1 MSITKGQNLRIMVGG
16 KCIAMATSCQLHI
29 SAQMED
35 SSTKDDAGNW
45 QTQEV
50 VGLSWDVQTDSLIT
64 LVDNGSNGELPTD
77 LLSLIISQTKV
88 TLTFDQ
94 TAGTN
99 NRVGQNA
106 AIKRTGYAY
115 LTDYNL
121 VAQNRTAAKLTC
133 QFQGDGP
140 LSAA

>member
-1 MSITKGQNLRIMVGG
+1 MVGG

-99 NRVGQNA
+99 NRVGQNV

-140 LSAA
+140 LNAA

>member
-1 MSITKGQNLRIMVGG
+1 MSIIKGQNLRIMVGG

-35 SSTKDDAGNW
+35 SSTKDAAGNW

>member
-1 MSITKGQNLRIMVGG
+1 MVGG

-50 VGLSWDVQTDSLIT
+50 VGLSWDVQTNSLIT

>member
-1 MSITKGQNLRIMVGG
+1 MVGG

-35 SSTKDDAGNW
+35 SSTADDAGNW

-140 LSAA
+140 LNAA